1 MHTTHLLHDHHM
13 TVPLRKDA
21 KRIKQKRI
29 KKLPGLTANGKVRQF
44 VKHTYV
50 DRSNEYNAEK
60 YEADDE
66 KEMEIYCSAYLPKL
80 NGDQKKSSAQVV
92 KRKAFPLKLQ
102 YMLTLVEEQ
111 GMQRIVSWLPHGRGF
126 IIRDAEKFSLEV
138 MAKYF
143 RQTKLS
149 SFVRQLNIYGFTRI
163 YQGKDK
169 GAYYHE
175 YFLRGKLSLSTS
187 IVRSKVKGN
196 KIRAASSP
204 DDEPDFYAM
213 KSMPPYF
220 SLRRKCASRRPSMTT
235 CSSSTTSNF
244 SSCGNSSCRRPSMT
258 TCSSSTTSNL
268 SSCGNSSCSDGFRY
282 SNSNQKRHSS
292 HPEESDQAI
301 KGILPDPN
309 LCISSGIVPDVSS
322 ELRCNDPSYSNFM
335 ETLGSKLACLPNNVF
350 SGSTPHRQMPPHTFG
365 PKIPGPMIARG
376 EFHAEEELP
385 KCSMDSPC
393 YPNIAFS
400 ASTPVRH
407 LPPQELEHEIT
418 GSTKSLGELDVRL
431 PDSLKPHL
439 SSIPEMI
446 ESRMATSTS
455 SNIDTEPI
463 FDLAPEMSDLV
474 LDSMTKE
481 INWDLFH
488 AKSMELDD
496 DWSDVSL
503 SDEVLCD
510 GL

>member
-1 MHTTHLLHDHHM
+1 MHTTHVLHDHHL

-21 KRIKQKRI
+21 KRIKRKR
-29 KKLPGLTANGKVRQF
+29 KTKRPAGLTANGHARQF

-50 DRSNEYNAEK
+50 DRSNEYYAETR
-60 YEADDE
+60 EVDHE
-66 KEMEIYCSAYLPKL
+66 KEMEIYRRAYLPKL

-220 SLRRKCASRRPSMTT
+220 SLNGSCASRRPSMTT
-235 CSSSTTSNF
+235 KSSTHS
-244 SSCGNSSCRRPSMT
+244 
-258 TCSSSTTSNL
+258 L
-268 SSCGNSSCSDGFRY
+268 Y
-282 SNSNQKRHSS
+282 EYKRM
-292 HPEESDQAI
+292 
-301 KGILPDPN
+301 K
-309 LCISSGIVPDVSS
+309 
-322 ELRCNDPSYSNFM
+322 
-335 ETLGSKLACLPNNVF
+335 
-350 SGSTPHRQMPPHTFG
+350 
-365 PKIPGPMIARG
+365 
-376 EFHAEEELP
+376 
-385 KCSMDSPC
+385 
-393 YPNIAFS
+393 
-400 ASTPVRH
+400 
-407 LPPQELEHEIT
+407 
-418 GSTKSLGELDVRL
+418 
-431 PDSLKPHL
+431 
-439 SSIPEMI
+439 
-446 ESRMATSTS
+446 
-455 SNIDTEPI
+455 
-463 FDLAPEMSDLV
+463 
-474 LDSMTKE
+474 
-481 INWDLFH
+481 
-488 AKSMELDD
+488 
-496 DWSDVSL
+496 
-503 SDEVLCD
+503 
-510 GL
+510 